1 MTIAPRIKTV
11 ALLAFAL
18 FAVSPGLSP
27 GLADGYEHRPVH
39 RHVHRHYGGQGG
51 GWPYGWVFGWP
62 GYGVY
67 GWAGNPPAI
76 TCYRRG
82 RRALV
87 ASRLN
92 LVVSRHRPAL
102 CSMLQSNQSVG
113 DITAAQY
120 IGHGSGGQWSK

>member
-1 MTIAPRIKTV
+1 MPITPRISKF

-18 FAVSPGLSP
+18 VAVSPA
-27 GLADGYEHRPVH
+27 LADGYESRHVH
-39 RHVHRHYGGQGG
+39 RYVHRHYGGGG

-62 GYGVY
+62 SRVY
-67 GWAGNPPAI
+67 GWAGYPPAVS
-76 TCYRRG
+76 CYHPG

-92 LVVSRHRPAL
+92 WVVSRHRPAF

-113 DITAAQY
+113 GAAATQYMGRGTA
-120 IGHGSGGQWSK
+120 G